1 MKTLIFS
8 ILVALAVWSCNSGS
22 ATEAPKPGD
31 VTSIQ
36 WIDTVK
42 NVGAVNEGQVVE
54 IAFRFKN
61 TGNKP
66 LVVRDVKASC
76 GCTVAERPEAPIAP
90 GKEGEIKAS
99 FKSEG
104 RVGTNNKTLT
114 VYANTGGDETHR
126 LGFTVEVVKPANK

>member
-1 MKTLIFS
+1 MKTLFFS
-8 ILVALAVWSCNSGS
+8 ILVALAAWSCNSGN

-31 VTSIQ
+31 VTTIQ
-36 WIDTVK
+36 WIDSVK
-42 NVGAVNEGQVVE
+42 NVGPVNEGQVVD

-66 LVVRDVKASC
+66 LVIRDVKASC

-99 FKSEG
+99 FNSQG
-104 RVGTNNKTLT
+104 RVGINNKTLT
-114 VYANTGGDETHR
+114 VLANTGGDETHK
-126 LGFTVEVVKPANK
+126 LGFTVEVVKAAGK